1 VTERRERESER
12 RERIEWAAR
21 IDAALS
27 EQRMLVLGQPIFELA
42 TFAQFSTELLVRMRD
57 TEGTELQP
65 AAFLPAAA
73 RLGLIQAIDVW
84 MVQRALESATATR
97 QVNLS
102 AVSLL

>member
-1 VTERRERESER
+1 
-12 RERIEWAAR
+12 
-21 IDAALS
+21 
-27 EQRMLVLGQPIFELA
+27 
-42 TFAQFSTELLVRMRD
+42 MRD
-57 TEGTELQP
+57 AEGTELQP

>member
-1 VTERRERESER
+1 
-12 RERIEWAAR
+12 
-21 IDAALS
+21 
-27 EQRMLVLGQPIFELA
+27 
-42 TFAQFSTELLVRMRD
+42 MRD
-57 TEGTELQP
+57 AEGTELQP
-65 AAFLPAAA
+65 AAFLPAAE